1 MDYAPYTT
9 RYTLIYCIPTLH
21 SYTHALIHSSTAL
34 MHSCTDHTGYYAQ
47 GGVYTVLTAL
57 YSLHCTRYTVQ
68 VTMRRVVPGFK
79 ELTEADDAASEQQY
93 MAGVGDEGNDM
104 EGGGMQ
110 VQCVV
115 CRYSA
120 CESA

>member
-1 MDYAPYTT
+1 
-9 RYTLIYCIPTLH
+9 
-21 SYTHALIHSSTAL
+21 
-34 MHSCTDHTGYYAQ
+34 
-47 GGVYTVLTAL
+47 
-57 YSLHCTRYTVQ
+57 
-68 VTMRRVVPGFK
+68 MRRVVPGFK

-93 MAGVGDEGNDM
+93 RAGVGDEGNDM

-120 CESA
+120 E